1 MTVQH
6 LPCSQRGSFEG
17 AKKCAWMMNRKAKIS
32 KTAEVHASPKRLA
45 GGGLGTL
52 AIVLIAMFFGID
64 PSAILQSGG
73 DSQTSVQQQ
82 APQNQQAG
90 MRDEGRE
97 FVSRVLGSNERVWGE
112 IFQKAGRQYAEP
124 KLVLFTDKVQSA
136 CGFASAASGP
146 FYCGNDQK
154 VYIDLAFY
162 RELRERF
169 KAPGDFAQAYV
180 IAHEVGH
187 HVQNQLGIMGKVQAR
202 QQRASE
208 RDANDLSVRLEL
220 QADCLAGIWA
230 SLANRDRKILEH
242 GDIEEGFERRRDDRR
257 RYAAKALP
265 RLRRPGRLHP
275 WQLRTTGAL
284 VPQRIGDRRFE
295 AVRYVCR
302 TGRAVKLTLRN
313 LRSVIPSGFH

>member
-1 MTVQH
+1 MRLDDEQE
-6 LPCSQRGSFEG
+6 SQNVEDRRGSRVTKG
-17 AKKCAWMMNRKAKIS
+17 
-32 KTAEVHASPKRLA
+32 VV
-45 GGGLGTL
+45 GGGLGSI
-52 AIVLIAMFFGID
+52 AILLIAMFLGID

-124 KLVLFTDKVQSA
+124 KLVLFTGQVQSA
-136 CGFASAASGP
+136 CGFASVAAGP

-162 RELRERF
+162 RELHQRF

-187 HVQNQLGIMGKVQAR
+187 HVQNLLGIMGKVQAR

-208 RDANDLSVRLEL
+208 REANALSVRLEL

-242 GDIEEGFERRRDDRR
+242 GDIEEGLN
-257 RYAAKALP
+257 AAAM
-265 RLRRPGRLHP
+265 
-275 WQLRTTGAL
+275 
-284 VPQRIGDRRFE
+284 IGDDTLQKRSQG
-295 AVRYVCR
+295 YVVPDGFTHGTAEQR
-302 TGRAVKLTLRN
+302 VSWFRKGLETGDLKQCDTFAARAVL
-313 LRSVIPSGFH
+313 